1 MAIAGFT
8 ALCENYC
15 SEARSKS
22 DGTDQL
28 TTTLN
33 HYLSQIVQG
42 IVSQCSGSNVIDF
55 VTAILEAEGDILK
68 FAGDAIL
75 AFWECS
81 QFAATSMV
89 HHVLQQSLMMQNDF
103 DKYRT
108 PDGIVLRM
116 KIGLSVGTANVHYIG
131 GKEFKTFDITGECVD
146 DANTAQ
152 SVTQPGTVV
161 LSKMAWEMCKKE
173 NCFSRIVGH
182 GCAMV

>member
-1 MAIAGFT
+1 M
-8 ALCENYC
+8 
-15 SEARSKS
+15 
-22 DGTDQL
+22 
-28 TTTLN
+28 
-33 HYLSQIVQG
+33 
-42 IVSQCSGSNVIDF
+42 
-55 VTAILEAEGDILK
+55 EAEGDILK

-75 AFWECS
+75 AFWQCS

-108 PDGIVLRM
+108 PDGVVLRM

-131 GKEFKTFDITGECVD
+131 GKEFKTFDITGESVD

-161 LSKMAWEMCKKE
+161 LSKMAWEMCNKE
-173 NCFSRIVGH
+173 NCFSRLVGH
-182 GCAMV
+182 GCAMVQIHTHTYTHIAIGFFKHYIQLIVYATGEQATIHCRRGE